1 MTNNIRNNK
10 KYTKDEKDKFL
21 SRMLPP
27 ENYSVSKL
35 SKETGISKSTLAT
48 WKTKAL
54 SGAIS
59 KKQGRPSKRLSTREK
74 FLIVMETYIM
84 TEFEL
89 SKYCRENG
97 YYLEDVKAWRDS
109 CITANEVQKED
120 SQELRL
126 ELNLEKK
133 KAKTLE
139 KEIRIKDKALAET
152 TALLVLKKKLH
163 LILGEPEED

>member
-1 MTNNIRNNK
+1 
-10 KYTKDEKDKFL
+10 
-21 SRMLPP
+21 
-27 ENYSVSKL
+27 
-35 SKETGISKSTLAT
+35 
-48 WKTKAL
+48 
-54 SGAIS
+54 
-59 KKQGRPSKRLSTREK
+59 
-74 FLIVMETYIM
+74 M

-97 YYLEDVKAWRDS
+97 YYLEDVKSWRDS
-109 CITANEVQKED
+109 CITANELQKED
-120 SQELRL
+120 SNELRL